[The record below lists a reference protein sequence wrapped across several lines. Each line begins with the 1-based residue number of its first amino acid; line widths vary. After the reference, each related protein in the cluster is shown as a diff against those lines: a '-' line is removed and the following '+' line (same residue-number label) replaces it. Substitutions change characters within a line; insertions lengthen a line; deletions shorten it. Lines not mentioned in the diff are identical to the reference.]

1 MIHPTKFVFATPM
14 TDVVTPE
21 SGEPLQL
28 MRAIRATNAVIDE
41 LHEWELELTVALCR
55 VANHA
60 VAEGET
66 IRGELAELAANG
78 YRP

>member
-1 MIHPTKFVFATPM
+1 
-14 TDVVTPE
+14 
-21 SGEPLQL
+21 